1 MDHAR
6 EVVEN
11 ALDSCLE
18 RNITDWGK
26 IKNCSK
32 GCTER
37 IPVETHEEKSYDPA
51 DHYGGIRSNSN
62 GRKYNRRKH
71 QPSDRIH

>member
-1 MDHAR
+1 MWLQ
-6 EVVEN
+6 N
-11 ALDSCLE
+11 AVADCLDRHVSRLGQDQE
-18 RNITDWGK
+18 HVLKDSVKRFLM
-26 IKNCSK
+26 
-32 GCTER
+32 EAY
-37 IPVETHEEKSYDPA
+37 EEKSYDLT

>member
-11 ALDSCLE
+11 ALGSCLE

-26 IKNCSK
+26 IKTVVKDALSEFLWRRTK
-32 GCTER
+32 TS
-37 IPVETHEEKSYDPA
+37 PDDPA
-51 DHYGGIRSNSN
+51 DHYGGIRSDEQWQ
-62 GRKYNRRKH
+62 KI
-71 QPSDRIH
+71 Q